1 MIKKNKIKKLLI
13 LSMIFLSGCCAF
25 TSKDCGC
32 VPPDPELNAETLKWI
47 APYDNQDYFVF
58 EDSLGNKD
66 SLQVVRESD
75 TEFCGGDECG
85 SDCQVEMAIL
95 TSLKN
100 PNLKFTITATQIK
113 DLRINNQEENETR
126 IFVEFNVLNDATF
139 SSNENTSV
147 LINTDFEWNNEK
159 IKVLQAKC
167 KGSLICS
174 DYEMKEMVVSRK
186 FGLIEYITKDEI
198 RWKKIN

>member
-1 MIKKNKIKKLLI
+1 MPFRKVEGECNKAV
-13 LSMIFLSGCCAF
+13 S
-25 TSKDCGC
+25 DCGC
-32 VPPDPELNAETLKWI
+32 EPPNPELNEETLKWI

-66 SLQVVRESD
+66 SLQVVRETD

-85 SDCQVEMAIL
+85 SDCQVETAIL

-113 DLRINNQEENETR
+113 DLRINNQEEIKTR
-126 IFVEFNVLNDATF
+126 IFVEFNVLNEAIF

-159 IKVLQAKC
+159 IKVLQAIC
-167 KGSLICS
+167 EDGFICS
-174 DYEMKEMVVSRK
+174 DYEMIGMIVSRK
-186 FGLIEYITKDEI
+186 FGLIEYINKL
-198 RWKKIN
+198 